1 MSDIVSNTMN
11 ENIEILNKKLERA
24 NDNVLILLESQIQMK
39 EQYQALMIENQ
50 ELICENEELK
60 QENERL
66 LDTINQI
73 TNLILNVVKTEE

>member
-1 MSDIVSNTMN
+1 MDNIISNIMT
-11 ENIEILNKKLERA
+11 ENMEILNKKLERA

-39 EQYQALMIENQ
+39 EQYQALMVENQ

-73 TNLILNVVKTEE
+73 TNLIINAVKTEE

>member
-1 MSDIVSNTMN
+1 MGGIVSNVIN
-11 ENIEILNKKLERA
+11 ENIQNLNKKLERA

-39 EQYQALMIENQ
+39 EQYQALMVENQ

-60 QENERL
+60 KENERL

>member
-1 MSDIVSNTMN
+1 MGNIISNIMT
-11 ENIEILNKKLERA
+11 ENMETLNKKLERA

-39 EQYQALMIENQ
+39 EQYQALMVENQ

-73 TNLILNVVKTEE
+73 TNLIINAVKTEE